1 MTIKGYFNESCNI
14 CRAEINHYKKI
25 NKSIDWIDVINN
37 KDAMNDTKLSSKDL
51 IRRLHIIKNKKLY
64 KGLDAFLIVW
74 EEIPKYKLLSN
85 FAKLPVIY
93 HIGYL
98 IYEFFAL
105 LLFYKNKNL
114 LKKNNQN
121 FN

>member
-1 MTIKGYFNESCNI
+1 MNIKIFINESCSI
-14 CRAEINHYKKI
+14 CRSEIKHYKKI
-25 NKSIDWIDVINN
+25 NNTIHWVDVKGNE
-37 KDAMNDTKLSSKDL
+37 DALNETKLSSKDL

-74 EEIPKYKLLSN
+74 EEILKNKLLSN
-85 FAKLPVIY
+85 FAKLPIIY

-105 LLFYKNKNL
+105 LLFYKNKHL
-114 LKKNNQN
+114 LKKDNQN

>member
-25 NKSIDWIDVINN
+25 NNSIDWIDVMIN

-85 FAKLPVIY
+85 FAKLPIIY

-105 LLFYKNKNL
+105 LLFYKNKHL
-114 LKKNNQN
+114 LKKDNQN

>member
-1 MTIKGYFNESCNI
+1 MTIKGYFNESCSI

-25 NKSIDWIDVINN
+25 NNSIDWVNVINN
-37 KDAMNDTKLSSKDL
+37 KDALHETKLSSKNI

-85 FAKLPVIY
+85 FAKLPLIY
-93 HIGYL
+93 HISYL

-105 LLFYKNKNL
+105 LLFYKNKHL
-114 LKKNNQN
+114 LKKDNQN

>member
-1 MTIKGYFNESCNI
+1 MTIKGYFNESCSI

-25 NKSIDWIDVINN
+25 NNSIDWVNVINN
-37 KDAMNDTKLSSKDL
+37 KDALHETKLSSKNL

-105 LLFYKNKNL
+105 LLFYKNKHL
-114 LKKNNQN
+114 LKKDNQN

>member
-1 MTIKGYFNESCNI
+1 MTIKGYFNESCSI

-25 NKSIDWIDVINN
+25 NSSIDWVDVINN
-37 KDAMNDTKLSSKDL
+37 KDALNETKLSSKDL

-85 FAKLPVIY
+85 FAKLPIIY

-105 LLFYKNKNL
+105 LLFYKNKHL
-114 LKKNNQN
+114 LKKDNQN

>member
-1 MTIKGYFNESCNI
+1 MTIKGYFNESCSI
-14 CRAEINHYKKI
+14 CCAEINHYKKI
-25 NKSIDWIDVINN
+25 NNSIDWVDVINN
-37 KDAMNDTKLSSKDL
+37 KDALNETKLSSKDL

-85 FAKLPVIY
+85 FAKLPIIY
-93 HIGYL
+93 HIVYL

-105 LLFYKNKNL
+105 LLFYKNKHL
-114 LKKNNQN
+114 LKKDNQN

>member
-1 MTIKGYFNESCNI
+1 MTIKGYFNESCSI
-14 CRAEINHYKKI
+14 CRAEINHYIKI
-25 NKSIDWIDVINN
+25 NTSIDWVDVINN
-37 KDAMNDTKLSSKDL
+37 KDALNETKLSSKDL
-51 IRRLHIIKNKKLY
+51 IRRLHIIKNNKLY

-74 EEIPKYKLLSN
+74 EEMPKYKLLYN

-105 LLFYKNKNL
+105 LLFYKNKHL
-114 LKKNNQN
+114 LKKDNQN

>member
-1 MTIKGYFNESCNI
+1 MTIKGYFNESCSI

-25 NKSIDWIDVINN
+25 NNSIDWVDVTNN
-37 KDAMNDTKLSSKDL
+37 KDALNETKISSKDL

-74 EEIPKYKLLSN
+74 EEMPKYKLLSN

-105 LLFYKNKNL
+105 LLFYKNKHL
-114 LKKNNQN
+114 LKKDNQI

>member
-1 MTIKGYFNESCNI
+1 MTIKGYFNESCTI
-14 CRAEINHYKKI
+14 CRTEINHYKKI
-25 NKSIDWIDVINN
+25 NNSIDWVDVINN
-37 KDAMNDTKLSSKDL
+37 KDALNETKLSSKDL
-51 IRRLHIIKNKKLY
+51 IRRLHIIKNNKLY

-74 EEIPKYKLLSN
+74 EEMPKYKLLYN

-105 LLFYKNKNL
+105 LLFYKNKHL
-114 LKKNNQN
+114 LKKDNQN